1 MKRTL
6 LALALLSL
14 LVASAHAEYVN
25 GYTRSNGTYVQGY
38 NRTSA
43 DSSLYNN
50 YSTRGNTN
58 PYTGQAGTVNP
69 NSYSNSGYGNSG
81 YNSYNTYGRRGY

>member
-1 MKRTL
+1 MKQVLTVLTL
-6 LALALLSL
+6 LALLTG
-14 LVASAHAEYVN
+14 SAYAEYVN

-43 DSSLYNN
+43 DSSMYNN

-58 PYTGQAGTVNP
+58 PYTGQRGYVNP
-69 NSYSNSGYGNSG
+69 NSSSNSGYGNSG
-81 YNSYNTYGRRGY
+81 YNSYSNNRRGY